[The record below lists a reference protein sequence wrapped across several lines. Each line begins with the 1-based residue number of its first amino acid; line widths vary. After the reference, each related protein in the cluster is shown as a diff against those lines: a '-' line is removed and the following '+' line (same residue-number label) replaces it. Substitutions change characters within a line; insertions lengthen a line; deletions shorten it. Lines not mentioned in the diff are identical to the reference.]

1 MSARAIELQKSNST
15 FIDTYAWIRF
25 KLGRYEE
32 ARTYMRQAL
41 SLDRTNSGTLA
52 LHYGDILF
60 ALGDKF
66 MAETYWQRALNMGE
80 DVGLIQ
86 LRLALLK
93 SSTIKSGHIRI
104 EEVKVKGQKGK
115 QRRISLTQLDKAQ
128 E

>member
-1 MSARAIELQKSNST
+1 
-15 FIDTYAWIRF
+15 
-25 KLGRYEE
+25 
-32 ARTYMRQAL
+32 MRQAL

-60 ALGDKF
+60 ALGDRF
-66 MAETYWQRALNMGE
+66 MAETYWQRALKMGE

-93 SSTIKSGHIRI
+93 SSTIKSGHIRF

-115 QRRISLTQLDKAQ
+115 QKRISLTSRNSTPRAISADEKL